1 MINDFSGG
9 RGGRREKRQMIMK
22 LNSEG
27 GGANGIQKSCWG
39 IAHVPYRPLAGSGHV
54 SLLETDYIYL
64 NNIIRLNQ
72 CCSDS

>member
-27 GGANGIQKSCWG
+27 GG
-39 IAHVPYRPLAGSGHV
+39 R
-54 SLLETDYIYL
+54 
-64 NNIIRLNQ
+64 
-72 CCSDS
+72 